1 MLSLHDIHADDDE
14 TALPDDIAVCEEED
28 DSDDAAA
35 ADDDGDVDMFGGE
48 DGEDE
53 QQQRQARQK
62 QWGGRKVPKNI
73 NAAIAAAMEGNGGFA
88 VTKFNMNAERE
99 EGNIDEEVRSAVA
112 SKCKNTLLV
121 FNHYLVGACR
131 EIHTLEHSYWRHVA

>member
-1 MLSLHDIHADDDE
+1 MHADDDE

-28 DSDDAAA
+28 DEDDNAAA
-35 ADDDGDVDMFGGE
+35 DGDVDIFGGE
-48 DGEDE
+48 DGDDE

-73 NAAIAAAMEGNGGFA
+73 SAAIAAAMEGDGGFA

-99 EGNIDEEVRSAVA
+99 EGNIDEEVSSAVT
-112 SKCKNTLLV
+112 SR
-121 FNHYLVGACR
+121 R
-131 EIHTLEHSYWRHVA
+131 EIL